1 MVTSERNALLPALSD
16 IKKSSENT
24 IGITTNQNTFS
35 NHSEANH
42 RNIPTRV
49 NRQHSE
55 SSDLQIPNATSPSGT
70 HFGGHQEEEYVTFR
84 NREGGS

>member
-49 NRQHSE
+49 NR
-55 SSDLQIPNATSPSGT
+55 
-70 HFGGHQEEEYVTFR
+70 
-84 NREGGS
+84 